1 MKIKVTGGPSGIR
14 YEVTLNFRDYNDE
27 DFSDNKVVDSFMHYL
42 SKHMSN
48 FIMMMS
54 PQKECAIAV
63 LESINA
69 LEKRITEIL
78 KSGNTT

>member
-14 YEVTLNFRDYNDE
+14 YKVTLDFRGYDDE
-27 DFSDNKVVDSFMHYL
+27 NFSDNKVVDSFMHYL
-42 SKHMSN
+42 SKHMNN

-54 PQKECAIAV
+54 PQKECAIAI
-63 LESINA
+63 LESINT
-69 LEKRITEIL
+69 LEKSITEIL